1 MWAARNTQI
10 ELFIED
16 NAGKADQSASAAQKL
31 ITQDNVVAIIGP
43 NASRYAIPASEIA
56 ESNKV
61 VLISPWSTNPKITL
75 DANTGAPKKYVFRA
89 CFIDPFQGRV
99 VAKFALDQ
107 LRPPRPPC
115 CTMWPPTTTRAS
127 PSSSRRPSKRTA
139 AQVVAFETYT
149 TSDKDFNAQLT
160 KIKEASPEVIFLP
173 NYYSEVPLQI
183 QQAHGLGITVPFL
196 GSDSWGSSELL
207 TLCGA
212 DCEGYYFSTHY
223 AADNATPV
231 AKKFIDAYKANTA
244 HTPDDVA
251 ALTYDAFGLLWQA
264 LQTAGKVDRQAVRD
278 ALAKIPSYEGVTGNM
293 QFQEGSGDPI
303 KSAVILQIKDGNS
316 SGLLTPI
323 PKLYRSIL
331 LYSRRHRLSSLRE
344 VLYSKGSVMTYFL
357 QQSLECLAIGQ
368 HLCADRP
375 GLYHGVW
382 HPDHD
387 QFRPWRLFMV
397 GAFFCFIVATF
408 LLT

>member
-1 MWAARNTQI
+1 MKKIMRLIPLLVAASLVLSACGGAGGGDTIKVGGIGELTGDIPAVGASFKNAAEMAVKEVNDAGGLDVGGKKYQI

-61 VLISPWSTNPKITL
+61 VLISPWSTNPKLTL

-99 VAKFALDQ
+99 VAKFALEQ
-107 LRPPRPPC
+107 LKA
-115 CTMWPPTTTRAS
+115 TKAAVLYDVAS
-127 PSSSRRPSKRTA
+127 EYNKGIAEFFKETYEENGGT
-139 AQVVAFETYT
+139 VVAFETYT
-149 TSDKDFNAQLT
+149 TNDKDFNAQLT
-160 KIKEASPEVIFLP
+160 KIKETGPEVIFLP

-223 AADNATPV
+223 AADNASPV
-231 AKKFIDAYKANTA
+231 AKEFIDAYTA
-244 HTPDDVA
+244 KYGTTPDDVA

-278 ALAKIPSYEGVTGNM
+278 ALAKIPGYEGVTGSM
-293 QFQEGSGDPI
+293 TFQEGSGDPI
-303 KSAVILQIKDGNS
+303 KSAVILQIKDG
-316 SGLLTPI
+316 
-323 PKLYRSIL
+323 K
-331 LYSRRHRLSSLRE
+331 
-344 VLYSKGSVMTYFL
+344 F
-357 QQSLECLAIGQ
+357 
-368 HLCADRP
+368 
-375 GLYHGVW
+375 VW
-382 HPDHD
+382 FANANP
-387 QFRPWRLFMV
+387 
-397 GAFFCFIVATF
+397 
-408 LLT
+408 